1 MLGFA
6 TDANAKVTAVISNAV
21 LSPLES
27 GLSAITEDSTK
38 SPAIQFKRL
47 AVFLVRVYP
56 KPRMYLTFS
65 YGPAVRKL
73 VDGVLLCLAAGV
85 RGQDDLD
92 KASKQADAELTA
104 AYKLCLAR
112 FPPYLKEQL
121 RIAER
126 AWIVFSDKDEAAAAF
141 AGKRRGLSDDDLGR
155 ESLNEVNARTQE
167 LRSFFLLPNKDLPWC
182 QQEWQQADAQLTE
195 VYQTLTRSFAPDEQ
209 EKVREAER
217 A

>member
-1 MLGFA
+1 MVFYFA
-6 TDANAKVTAVISNAV
+6 WLPV
-21 LSPLES
+21 L
-27 GLSAITEDSTK
+27 
-38 SPAIQFKRL
+38 
-47 AVFLVRVYP
+47 
-56 KPRMYLTFS
+56 
-65 YGPAVRKL
+65 
-73 VDGVLLCLAAGV
+73 

-104 AYKLCLAR
+104 AYKLCLAK

-167 LRSFFLLPNKDLPWC
+167 LRSFFLLPNEDLPWC

-209 EKVREAER
+209 EKLREAER
-217 A
+217 AWIDYRDKDSRSHIGDPSERAPVWAAVPVTKQRVEELRGFYGKLANLPLVSSAPPPTPTPSASPLDPIVQG